1 MRLRIAISATPLFW
15 HSCKMPGVWGDTTM
29 PSLKKNLKSLSISF
43 GMHHTG
49 SEEGCN
55 PDGTGINIGAAR
67 LAVKDELDH
76 REFWSGRWES
86 NPRPKLGK
94 LLYCHCTTPAHFHT
108 DSLIHDLTTFNRRQD
123 GVKMHSLICKV
134 LPECQGRDL
143 AHRHGWTQ
151 EFLRGVYATT
161 SGLQERR
168 PHLHGRCCAVSPRV
182 IRNKGQRHSSA
193 LQRRAV
199 IPEVQSIA

>member
-1 MRLRIAISATPLFW
+1 MGAGS
-15 HSCKMPGVWGDTTM
+15 
-29 PSLKKNLKSLSISF
+29 
-43 GMHHTG
+43 HTG

-108 DSLIHDLTTFNRRQD
+108 DSLIHDLTTFNGRQD
-123 GVKMHSLICKV
+123 AQL
-134 LPECQGRDL
+134 DL
-143 AHRHGWTQ
+143 QSAAGMSRP
-151 EFLRGVYATT
+151 
-161 SGLQERR
+161 GL
-168 PHLHGRCCAVSPRV
+168 G
-182 IRNKGQRHSSA
+182 SSA
-193 LQRRAV
+193 RLDAGVPARCLRDNIRPSRAAST
-199 IPEVQSIA
+199 PAWPLL

>member
-1 MRLRIAISATPLFW
+1 MGAGS
-15 HSCKMPGVWGDTTM
+15 
-29 PSLKKNLKSLSISF
+29 
-43 GMHHTG
+43 HTG

-108 DSLIHDLTTFNRRQD
+108 DSLIHDLTTINRRQD
-123 GVKMHSLICKV
+123 AG
-134 LPECQGRDL
+134 
-143 AHRHGWTQ
+143 A
-151 EFLRGVYATT
+151 
-161 SGLQERR
+161 
-168 PHLHGRCCAVSPRV
+168 
-182 IRNKGQRHSSA
+182 SSA
-193 LQRRAV
+193 KCRRNV
-199 IPEVQSIA
+199 GPGLG